1 MKSSLKLGA
10 MALAIAFSGL
20 ASAATQPFTA
30 VTGSVTLDLVAVTAA
45 LNGYTI
51 NAAGASTYNSTTGV
65 LTDPVQGVSTSANHG
80 ALLIDF
86 SDSSGMK
93 FTKAFATSI
102 TMSNFSFDLATN
114 TLFGDLLV
122 GSAAFPLLNLT
133 NQSLLT
139 ANTVSSSFGNEVG
152 TSVTD
157 SATPRA
163 LGLLA
168 SNFTLSSAFQSYLTA
183 RELNPADFGYVASM
197 IKEIKVGTVA
207 SVPEPSTYA
216 LMGIGLVGMGLMAR
230 RRKAANS

>member
-1 MKSSLKLGA
+1 MKALKQFSFA
-10 MALAIAFSGL
+10 ALALATGI

-30 VTGSVTLDLVAVTAA
+30 VTGSVTLDLAAVTAA

-51 NAAGASTYNSTTGV
+51 NAAGASTYNSITGV
-65 LTDPVQGVSTSANHG
+65 LTDPVQAVSTSVNHG
-80 ALLIDF
+80 ALLVDF
-86 SDSSGMK
+86 SDTSGMK
-93 FTKAFATSI
+93 FTKPFATSI
-102 TMSNFSFDLATN
+102 TMSNFSFDLGTN

-139 ANTVSSSFGNEVG
+139 ASTVSSSFGNEVG
-152 TSVTD
+152 TSVTN
-157 SATPRA
+157 STTPRA

-168 SNFTLSSAFQSYLTA
+168 TNFSLSAAFSDYLVA

-197 IKEIKVGTVA
+197 IKEIKVGTVVA
-207 SVPEPSTYA
+207 VPEPSTYA

-230 RRKAANS
+230 RRKAANA

>member
-1 MKSSLKLGA
+1 MKALKQFSFA
-10 MALAIAFSGL
+10 ALALATGI
-20 ASAATQPFTA
+20 ASAATQPFNA
-30 VTGSVTLDLVAVTAA
+30 VTGTVTLDLVAVNAA
-45 LNGYTI
+45 LNGYAI
-51 NAAGASTYNSTTGV
+51 NGAGLSTYNAATGV
-65 LTDPVQGVSTSANHG
+65 LTDPVQAVSTAANHG

-86 SDSSGMK
+86 NDASGMK

-102 TMSNFSFDLATN
+102 TMSNFSFDVGTK

-139 ANTVSSSFGNEVG
+139 ASTVSSSFGTEVG

-157 SATPRA
+157 STTPRA

-168 SNFTLSSAFQSYLTA
+168 SNFSLSAAFGDYLVA

-230 RRKAANS
+230 RRKAANA

>member
-1 MKSSLKLGA
+1 MKLSLKLS
-10 MALAIAFSGL
+10 MITLALAASGV
-20 ASAATQPFTA
+20 ASAANQPFNA
-30 VTGSVTLDLVAVTAA
+30 VTGTVTLDLVAVNAA

-51 NAAGASTYNSTTGV
+51 NGAGLSTYNSTTGV
-65 LTDPVQGVSTSANHG
+65 LTDPVQAVSTAANHG
-80 ALLIDF
+80 SLLIDF
-86 SDSSGMK
+86 NDASGMK

-102 TMSNFSFDLATN
+102 TMSNFSFDVGTN

-122 GSAAFPLLNLT
+122 GSASFPLLNLT

-139 ANTVSSSFGNEVG
+139 AANVSSSFGTEVG

-157 SATPRA
+157 STTPRA

-168 SNFTLSSAFQSYLTA
+168 TNFSLSAAFSDYLVA
-183 RELNPADFGYVASM
+183 RELNPSDFGYVASM

-216 LMGIGLVGMGLMAR
+216 LMGIGLVGMSLVAR
-230 RRKAANS
+230 RRKAANA

>member
-1 MKSSLKLGA
+1 MKSSIKLS
-10 MALAIAFSGL
+10 MIALAVAASGM
-20 ASAATQPFTA
+20 ASAATQPFNA
-30 VTGSVTLDLVAVTAA
+30 VTGSVTLDLPAVTAA

-51 NAAGASTYNSTTGV
+51 SAVGQSTYNSTTGV
-65 LTDPVQGVSTSANHG
+65 LTDPVQGVSIATNPGS
-80 ALLIDF
+80 LLIDF
-86 SDSSGMK
+86 NDASGMK
-93 FTKAFATSI
+93 FTKPFATSI
-102 TMSNFSFDLATN
+102 TMSNFSFDVGTN

-122 GSAAFPLLNLT
+122 GSASFPLLNLT

-139 ANTVSSSFGNEVG
+139 AANVSSSFGTQSG
-152 TSVTD
+152 TSVTS

-168 SNFTLSSAFQSYLTA
+168 TNFSLSAAFSDYLVA
-183 RELNPADFGYVASM
+183 RELNPADFGYIAGM

-230 RRKAANS
+230 RRKAANA